1 MITKVNDLEGV
12 LKLLGS
18 KKPFLHNSS
27 NLELTNEGGT
37 AYEKLINILNCIGD
51 ITSKQ
56 NYISRIIDNLDDIV
70 DNVI

>member
-1 MITKVNDLEGV
+1 MITKVNDLEEI

-18 KKPFLHNSS
+18 KKPFLYNSS
-27 NLELTNEGGT
+27 NLELTNEGEI
-37 AYEKLINILNCIGD
+37 AYEQLINILNCIGN

>member
-1 MITKVNDLEGV
+1 MITEVNDLEGI

-18 KKPFLHNSS
+18 KNPFLYNSS
-27 NLELTNEGGT
+27 NLELTNEGEI
-37 AYEKLINILNCIGD
+37 AYEQLINILNCIGN

-56 NYISRIIDNLDDIV
+56 NYISRIIDSLDDIV

>member
-1 MITKVNDLEGV
+1 MITKVNDLEEI

-18 KKPFLHNSS
+18 KKPFLYNSS
-27 NLELTNEGGT
+27 NLELTNEGEI
-37 AYEKLINILNCIGD
+37 AYEQLINILNCIGD

-56 NYISRIIDNLDDIV
+56 NYISRIIDSLDDIV